1 MQQLIAIIFKFYF
14 IFKKQRQTFLWVPM
28 AYILYF
34 DIKLN
39 TESIWHPASV
49 IVQSGIKL
57 ILTRTIS
64 WQRYTVYK
72 SASFTQWKWSKK
84 DS

>member
-1 MQQLIAIIFKFYF
+1 
-14 IFKKQRQTFLWVPM
+14 M

-39 TESIWHPASV
+39 TESIWHPALV
-49 IVQSGIKL
+49 ISQNAIKL
-57 ILTRTIS
+57 ILTRAMS

-72 SASFTQWKWSKK
+72 SVYFTQWK
-84 DS
+84 